1 MGKKERKK
9 STFLKDF
16 KAFAI
21 RGNILDL
28 AVGVIIGGAFGK
40 IISSLVSDMIMPII
54 SLIFG
59 GKDVRDWK
67 WVFTPAELDPIS
79 GAVITAESA
88 LRYGNFIQTIID
100 FFIIA
105 LSIFVLLR
113 LIMKAKET
121 AEKAAKLLVKKEKE
135 EEGEVIEASPAED
148 VAKVVEEVAV
158 KNDDAKVTELLTEI
172 RDLLKK

>member
-1 MGKKERKK
+1 MGKKEKKK

-16 KAFAI
+16 KAFAM

-54 SLIFG
+54 GLIFG

-79 GAVITAESA
+79 GAVLTAEAA

-121 AEKAAKLLVKKEKE
+121 AEKAVKLVINKEHKE
-135 EEGEVIEASPAED
+135 EVVVEATPVVEVAA
-148 VAKVVEEVAV
+148 VVEEVAA